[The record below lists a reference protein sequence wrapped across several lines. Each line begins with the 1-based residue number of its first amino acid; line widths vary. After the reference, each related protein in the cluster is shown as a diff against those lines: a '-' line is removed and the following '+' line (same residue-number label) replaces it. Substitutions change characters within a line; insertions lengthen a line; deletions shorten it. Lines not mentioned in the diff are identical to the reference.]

1 MADLRQRRGV
11 SSFPADAVSEPKVSS
26 LPSDDGLRK
35 RRRGSHHTSVPKVT
49 PLVVGFILFYAIF
62 LATVG
67 HFHTWLPEPRG
78 LDAPRD
84 VFSEARSRA
93 VLETIM
99 SFGYRPVGS
108 KANDVLTPE
117 YLLSQINDIKA
128 NAAADARIEIDVQR
142 PTGAFGLNFL
152 EQFQNIYANVTNI
165 VVRVS
170 MPTSDGREDANGTDA
185 LLISSHYDAAIGA
198 GAASDDGVSIAIMVE
213 LLRYYSQQ
221 PPKHAA
227 IVFNFNGA
235 EETILQAAHGFIT
248 QHKWTKDIRAFI
260 NLEAAGAGGRELL
273 FQTGSDELALA
284 YAKGAKYPHASIIA
298 QEVFQTG
305 VIPAD
310 TDFRIY
316 RDFGAIA
323 GMDFAY
329 IANGYVYHTR
339 LDDTSRIQPG
349 AIQRLGDNLVGVIHH
364 LVNEP
369 GRLQRVAAT
378 PHSSNTLFF
387 DVAGI
392 TMVSMGK
399 LTAHS
404 LCAIVLVVALV
415 YLGQSQLT
423 FRERMDSMK
432 LLGQCFMYAMGSTL
446 LVAILLTLF
455 APLSWYSTPYIGAV
469 VFIAPAL
476 AGMVDRLACYLDK
489 QGETSAEALW
499 RIEEGLFEAMLSA
512 WLLGLIAM
520 LGANLIS
527 AYAAA
532 VWVIFPLIGQVL
544 CHALQRMNVLSPTMY
559 IVISLGSIAIPAF
572 HSGFVLAVAFM
583 FFMPLLGRSGTVA
596 PPDIIIAVVFVL
608 SLSIMLSYAS
618 RFFCF
623 VPSKKLYTLRN
634 LLMIITAATL
644 GLSTLLNPYSDITPK
659 RLILQHVHREVLTT
673 NGSLQTQD
681 SGLWV
686 NAMDFR
692 GLSTI
697 RPFLLKTQW
706 RDASLAA
713 PPTPLLEQVDLYGD
727 LPFALP
733 VRDFLPERHS
743 WYLPTAPPKLA
754 DERSR
759 ASLRVVSSHFND
771 ATNRRKIHLHF
782 TGPAFLHIYID
793 AKKTRL
799 TSWSIGQGVNGPVP
813 STEGTYILQ
822 FATGIPPASFHF
834 WIEAET
840 NAPIE
845 IGLTGHFLEE
855 RTPQMQEFLD
865 ALPSWVHVAEIVST
879 WRSQII

>member
-1 MADLRQRRGV
+1 MGDLRQRRGGHGL
-11 SSFPADAVSEPKVSS
+11 PADAVSEPKVSS
-26 LPSDDGLRK
+26 FPSDDGLRK

-49 PLVVGFILFYAIF
+49 PLVIGFVLFYALF

-67 HFHTWLPEPRG
+67 HYHTWLPDPRG
-78 LDAPRD
+78 LDAPSD
-84 VFSEARSRA
+84 VFSEARSRV
-93 VLETIM
+93 VLDTIM

-108 KANDVLTPE
+108 KANDELTPQ
-117 YLLSQINDIKA
+117 YLLSQINEIKS
-128 NAAADARIEIDVQR
+128 NAVDDVRIEIDVQR

-170 MPTSDGREDANGTDA
+170 SATPDGREDANGTDA

-213 LLRYYSQQ
+213 LLRYYSRQ

-248 QHKWTKDIRAFI
+248 QHKWTQDIRAFI

-284 YAKGAKYPHASIIA
+284 YAEGAKYPHASIIA

-369 GRLQRVAAT
+369 
-378 PHSSNTLFF
+378 
-387 DVAGI
+387 
-392 TMVSMGK
+392 
-399 LTAHS
+399 
-404 LCAIVLVVALV
+404 
-415 YLGQSQLT
+415 
-423 FRERMDSMK
+423 
-432 LLGQCFMYAMGSTL
+432 
-446 LVAILLTLF
+446 
-455 APLSWYSTPYIGAV
+455 
-469 VFIAPAL
+469 
-476 AGMVDRLACYLDK
+476 
-489 QGETSAEALW
+489 
-499 RIEEGLFEAMLSA
+499 
-512 WLLGLIAM
+512 
-520 LGANLIS
+520 
-527 AYAAA
+527 
-532 VWVIFPLIGQVL
+532 
-544 CHALQRMNVLSPTMY
+544 
-559 IVISLGSIAIPAF
+559 
-572 HSGFVLAVAFM
+572 
-583 FFMPLLGRSGTVA
+583 
-596 PPDIIIAVVFVL
+596 
-608 SLSIMLSYAS
+608 
-618 RFFCF
+618 
-623 VPSKKLYTLRN
+623 
-634 LLMIITAATL
+634 
-644 GLSTLLNPYSDITPK
+644 
-659 RLILQHVHREVLTT
+659 
-673 NGSLQTQD
+673 
-681 SGLWV
+681 
-686 NAMDFR
+686 
-692 GLSTI
+692 
-697 RPFLLKTQW
+697 
-706 RDASLAA
+706 
-713 PPTPLLEQVDLYGD
+713 
-727 LPFALP
+727 
-733 VRDFLPERHS
+733 
-743 WYLPTAPPKLA
+743 
-754 DERSR
+754 
-759 ASLRVVSSHFND
+759 

-799 TSWSIGQGVNGPVP
+799 TSWSIGEGVNGPVP

-834 WIEAET
+834 WIEAES

-855 RTPQMQEFLD
+855 RTTQMQEFLD

-879 WRSQII
+879 WRSQVI